1 MTTAKPLRIAVW
13 HYLPSGGGRR
23 ALHMHV
29 KGLLNRGH
37 EVEIWCPDRVDEDFL
52 PLQNLAPEHVVPVEW
67 PEGHPQH
74 SGPVALYRGARN
86 DIKAMDRHCRTCAE
100 QISAGGFDVLF
111 ANASMHYA
119 VSAIGRFVDL
129 PRLLYLQEPLRSLYE
144 AAPHLPWRA
153 TDERS
158 PAAGL
163 RPTSV
168 TAFIRHMARIRSLGI
183 LMREEQDNAS
193 AFDLLLVNSLYSR
206 ESILRAYG
214 LSARVC
220 HLGVDISLFQDRRL
234 KRERTVIGVGAIVPA
249 KAIERTIEAVVAVSA
264 DRPRLEWIGN
274 VADADYRRQLEAL
287 AADRRMKIAFSVN
300 LSDEELVRRLNRASA
315 MVYAPRLEP
324 FGFAPLEASACG
336 LPVVGIAEAGI
347 RETVRDGFSGLLVED
362 RPAAMAAAIERI
374 LGDPEFGRTLGANGR
389 RWVSEEWTVD
399 QAVGRLEEALVEVT
413 SNPANGS

>member
-37 EVEIWCPDRVDEDFL
+37 EIEIWCPKRVDEDFL
-52 PLQNLAPEHVVPVEW
+52 PLQDLAPEHVIPFEW
-67 PEGHPQH
+67 LGRRPQR

-86 DIKAMDRHCRTCAE
+86 DIKAMDRHCWACAE
-100 QISAGGFDVLF
+100 QINAGGFDVLF

-144 AAPHLPWRA
+144 AEPHLPWRA

-158 PAAGL
+158 PAASV

-168 TAFIRHMARIRSLGI
+168 VAFIRHMARIRSLGI

-214 LSARVC
+214 LSGRIC
-220 HLGVDISLFQDRRL
+220 RLGVDISLFNDHHL
-234 KRERTVIGVGAIVPA
+234 ERERTVIGVGAIVPA
-249 KAIERTIEAVVAVSA
+249 KAGK
-264 DRPRLEWIGN
+264 W
-274 VADADYRRQLEAL
+274 
-287 AADRRMKIAFSVN
+287 
-300 LSDEELVRRLNRASA
+300 ASA
-315 MVYAPRLEP
+315 MPPPRT
-324 FGFAPLEASACG
+324 A
-336 LPVVGIAEAGI
+336 
-347 RETVRDGFSGLLVED
+347 
-362 RPAAMAAAIERI
+362 
-374 LGDPEFGRTLGANGR
+374 
-389 RWVSEEWTVD
+389 
-399 QAVGRLEEALVEVT
+399 
-413 SNPANGS
+413 